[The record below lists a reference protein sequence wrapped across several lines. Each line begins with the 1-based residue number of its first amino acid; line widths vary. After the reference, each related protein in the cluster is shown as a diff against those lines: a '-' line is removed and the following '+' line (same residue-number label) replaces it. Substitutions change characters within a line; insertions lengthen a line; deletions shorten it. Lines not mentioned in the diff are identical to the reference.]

1 MSGYTAAQLAELKAN
16 YARGV
21 KSVQKGD
28 ERVEFRSMS
37 EMAEIIRRIE
47 AELAATAPARQVYPA
62 FSRGLD

>member
-16 YARGV
+16 YVKGV

-37 EMAEIIRRIE
+37 EMADLIRRVE
-47 AELAATAPARQVYPA
+47 SDLSPSAPTQQVYPTVT
-62 FSRGLD
+62 RGFD